1 MLDSVKRSGDA
12 NERWPWHGTGCTPP
26 ATVLEHEVGPDPR
39 FSKGGFYGPG
49 LYLAEKARYSN
60 DDRYV
65 HQVPAGTLGRHRAY
79 RQLLLCRAGLGVSFD
94 FGEIVHKDLKKPPE
108 ESAGVLYDSVRGGP
122 HQPGIAGAGDNDSPM
137 FVLYD
142 LAQAY
147 PEYVVTFRGPH
158 VCLFSS
164 ALQGAWFGAYWT
176 CWRRRHE
183 CTLGISQQCSKRRT
197 LQLRGALARAA
208 VATAGSCVMA
218 RMVRERSRAD
228 FAFPSGLRV
237 VMAWL

>member
-12 NERWPWHGTGCTPP
+12 NERWLWHGTGCTPP

-65 HQVPAGTLGRHRAY
+65 HQVPAGTLGCHRSH
-79 RQLLLCRAGLGVSFD
+79 RQLLLCRAALGVSFD
-94 FGEIVHKDLKKPPE
+94 FGEIVQKDLKKPPE

-122 HQPGIAGAGDNDSPM
+122 HRPGIAGSGDNDSPM

-147 PEYVVTFRGPH
+147 PEYVVTYE
-158 VCLFSS
+158 L
-164 ALQGAWFGAYWT
+164 
-176 CWRRRHE
+176 E
-183 CTLGISQQCSKRRT
+183 
-197 LQLRGALARAA
+197 
-208 VATAGSCVMA
+208 
-218 RMVRERSRAD
+218 
-228 FAFPSGLRV
+228 
-237 VMAWL
+237 